1 MSVVPAPQ
9 GHDANAEQ
17 IAFWNGVAGR
27 HWTDRQ
33 SVQDVLLAPVTEKLI
48 ARTDAQNGQRI
59 LDIGCGCG
67 AIAIELAKQVGPS
80 GRVLGIDISVPMLE
94 RAREL
99 TGKDLPADYVLAD
112 ATVYPFDPESF
123 DLLVSR
129 FGVMFFADPVLSFRN
144 LRKALRRKGRLV
156 FACWREPRE
165 NGWMMTPLMAVYKH
179 VPKLPQLGPEDP
191 GPFSFADE
199 ARVRRILG
207 EAGFT
212 DVAMEACPITFDIAA
227 GKGLEAAVQ
236 GALEIGP
243 ASRALEGHPPEV
255 VAAAVQSIGGALAPF
270 AKGQSVLL
278 PGAIWLV
285 TASAP

>member
-1 MSVVPAPQ
+1 MSLPQ
-9 GHDANAEQ
+9 AHEGNADQ

-27 HWTDRQ
+27 HWTERQ
-33 SVQDVLLAPVTEKLI
+33 SVQDIVLAPVTEKLI
-48 ARTDAQNGQRI
+48 ACIDAKPGQRI

-80 GRVLGIDISVPMLE
+80 GHVLGIDISVPMLE

-99 TGKDLPADYVLAD
+99 TAKSLAADYVLAD
-112 ATVYPFDPESF
+112 ATVYPFDPRSF

-144 LRKALRRKGRLV
+144 LRTALRPKGRLV

-165 NGWMMTPLMAVYKH
+165 NGWMMAPLMAVYKH

-191 GPFSFADE
+191 GPFAFADE

-207 EAGFT
+207 EAGFA
-212 DVAMEACPITFDIAA
+212 DIAMEACPLTFDVAA
-227 GKGLEAAVQ
+227 GRGLEAAVQ

-243 ASRALEGHPPEV
+243 ASRALEGHPPDV
-255 VAAAVQSIGGALAPF
+255 VSAAIGSIREALTPF
-270 AKGQSVLL
+270 VKGQSVLL

-285 TASAP
+285 IAIAP

>member
-1 MSVVPAPQ
+1 MASLPA
-9 GHDANAEQ
+9 GHDRNADQ
-17 IAFWNGVAGR
+17 IAFWNGVAGK

-33 SVQDVLLAPVTEKLI
+33 SVQDVVLAPVTGKLI
-48 ARTDAQNGQRI
+48 ARADAQPGQRI

-67 AIAIELAKQVGPS
+67 AIAIQLARKVGPS
-80 GRVLGIDISVPMLE
+80 GHVLGIDISVPMLE
-94 RAREL
+94 RARQL
-99 TGKDLPADYVLAD
+99 TSRELPADYVLAD

-144 LRKALRRKGRLV
+144 LRKSLRPEGRLV

-165 NGWMMTPLMAVYKH
+165 NSWMMTPLMAVYKH

-191 GPFSFADE
+191 GPFAFADE
-199 ARVRRILG
+199 ARVKRILT
-207 EAGFT
+207 EAGFA
-212 DVAMEACPITFDIAA
+212 DVAMEACPLSFDVAA
-227 GKGLEAAVQ
+227 GKGLDAAVQ

-243 ASRALEGHPPEV
+243 ASRALEGHPPDV
-255 VAAAVQSIGGALAPF
+255 VAAAIQSIREALTPF

-278 PGAIWLV
+278 PGAIWMV
-285 TASAP
+285 TARAG

>member
-1 MSVVPAPQ
+1 MESLPA
-9 GHDANAEQ
+9 GHDHNADQ
-17 IAFWNGVAGR
+17 IAFWNGVAGK
-27 HWTDRQ
+27 HWTERQ
-33 SVQDVLLAPVTEKLI
+33 SVQDVVLAPVTKELI
-48 ARTDAQNGQRI
+48 ARADAQAGQRI

-67 AIAIELAKQVGPS
+67 ATTIELARQVAPS
-80 GRVLGIDISVPMLE
+80 GHVLGIDISVPMLE
-94 RAREL
+94 RARQL
-99 TGKDLPADYVLAD
+99 TSRELPADYVLAD

-144 LRKALRRKGRLV
+144 LRKSLRPNGRLV

-191 GPFSFADE
+191 GPFAFADE
-199 ARVRRILG
+199 ARVKRILT

-212 DVAMEACPITFDIAA
+212 DVAMVACPLTFDVAA
-227 GKGLEAAVQ
+227 GKGIDAAVQ

-243 ASRALEGHPPEV
+243 ASRALEGHPPDV
-255 VAAAVQSIGGALAPF
+255 VASGIQSIREALTPF

-285 TASAP
+285 TALAS

>member
-1 MSVVPAPQ
+1 MVSLPA
-9 GHDANAEQ
+9 GHDRNADQ
-17 IAFWNGVAGR
+17 IAFWNGVAGK
-27 HWTDRQ
+27 HWTERQ
-33 SVQDVLLAPVTEKLI
+33 SVQDVVLAPVTGKLI
-48 ARTDAQNGQRI
+48 ARADAQAGQRI

-67 AIAIELAKQVGPS
+67 AIAIELARQVAPS
-80 GRVLGIDISVPMLE
+80 GHVLGIDISVPMLE
-94 RAREL
+94 RARQL
-99 TGKDLPADYVLAD
+99 TSRELPADYVLAD

-144 LRKALRRKGRLV
+144 LRKSLRPKGRLV

-179 VPKLPQLGPEDP
+179 VPKLPQLGPEGP
-191 GPFSFADE
+191 GPFAFADE
-199 ARVRRILG
+199 ARVKRILT

-212 DVAMEACPITFDIAA
+212 DVATEACPLTFDVAA
-227 GKGLEAAVQ
+227 GNGLEAAVQ

-243 ASRALEGHPPEV
+243 ASRALEGHPPDV
-255 VAAAVQSIGGALAPF
+255 VAAAIQSIREALTPF
-270 AKGQSVLL
+270 VKGQSVLL

-285 TASAP
+285 TARAG

>member
-1 MSVVPAPQ
+1 MSVPES
-9 GHDANAEQ
+9 HDANADQ
-17 IAFWNGVAGR
+17 VAFWNGVAGR

-33 SVQDVLLAPVTEKLI
+33 SVQDIVLAPVTEKLI
-48 ARTDAQNGQRI
+48 TRTNAQAGQRI

-67 AIAIELAKQVGPS
+67 ATTIELARQVGPS
-80 GRVLGIDISVPMLE
+80 GHVLGIDISVPMLE
-94 RAREL
+94 RARQL
-99 TGKDLPADYVLAD
+99 TAKDLPADYVLAD
-112 ATVYPFDPESF
+112 ATVYPFDPASF

-144 LRKALRRKGRLV
+144 LRSALRPKGRLV

-165 NGWMMTPLMAVYKH
+165 NGWMMAPLMAVYKH

-199 ARVRRILG
+199 ARVKRILG
-207 EAGFT
+207 DAGFA
-212 DVAMEACPITFDIAA
+212 DVAMEACPLSIDIAA
-227 GKGLEAAVQ
+227 GQGLEAAVQ
-236 GALEIGP
+236 GAIEIGP
-243 ASRALEGHPPEV
+243 ASRALEGHPPDV
-255 VAAAVQSIGGALAPF
+255 VAAAVNSIRETLAPF

-285 TASAP
+285 TARAL